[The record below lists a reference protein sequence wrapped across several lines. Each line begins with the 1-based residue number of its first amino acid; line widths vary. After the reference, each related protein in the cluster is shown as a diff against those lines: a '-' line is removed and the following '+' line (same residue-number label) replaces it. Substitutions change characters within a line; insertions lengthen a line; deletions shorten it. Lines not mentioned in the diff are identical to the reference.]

1 MSIKTLSPY
10 YLSIPLTNPLTGVVC
25 EEYQIKLYI
34 WKGSKT
40 AVPVDPEYEITK
52 VNAAMSNGTD
62 KVNIARIANDFIGF
76 DFTTRTTTGLEDGE
90 NQVWVKYEVYYND
103 LFAVASVVGVQLAVK
118 GYGFFLD
125 GENPQLPANKIL
137 LSGNDFKV
145 NRDGM
150 FIVPLLASEPTVAA
164 RSLVLN
170 TFDRDTY
177 QIYDFTYTANFTF
190 SDLYAFFRNVGDT
203 EWIPEVTSGG
213 SVTVPTT
220 VYEDDF
226 EVRLTAFD
234 VVTGANI
241 ISNIVTVTV

>member
-25 EEYQIKLYI
+25 EEYTIKLYI

-40 AVPVDPEYEITK
+40 AVPAEPEYDITK

-62 KVNIARIANDFIGF
+62 KVNIARIVNDFIEF
-76 DFTTRTTTGLEDGE
+76 DITPQATTGIQASQ

-103 LFAVASVVGVQLAVK
+103 LLDVASVVGVQLAVK
-118 GYGFFLD
+118 GYGFFLE
-125 GENPQLPANKIL
+125 GNNPQLPTNKVLI
-137 LSGNDFKV
+137 SGDEFKV

-170 TFDRDTY
+170 TFVQDSG
-177 QIYDFTYTANFTF
+177 QVYDFTYTANFTF

-203 EWIPEVTSGG
+203 EWIPTLTSSG
-213 SVTVPTT
+213 SVTVPTS
-220 VYEDDF
+220 VYTDDF
-226 EVRLTAFD
+226 QVRLTAFD

-241 ISNIVTVTV
+241 ISNTVTVTV